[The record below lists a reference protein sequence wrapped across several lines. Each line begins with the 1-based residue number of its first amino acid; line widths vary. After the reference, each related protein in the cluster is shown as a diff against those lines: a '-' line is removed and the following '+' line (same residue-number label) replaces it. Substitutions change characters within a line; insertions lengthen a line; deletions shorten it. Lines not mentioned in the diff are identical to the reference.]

1 MDHFWIILGPFWSI
15 LLIALSSLCQW
26 SCGFVDHFLEVKL
39 LEQVNF
45 HFEFFFFT
53 HIVGAICCCVIL
65 TFGSYIF
72 GSFFATQIGR
82 SICCFVCALGD
93 TYIWK
98 LHFWIIF
105 CNTNWWINMVFCA
118 CSRCHLCRVFGSFFL
133 LMNWWIISFTPCP
146 LVVRKIADHFAR
158 QGGGGGGLWGG

>member
-1 MDHFWIILGPFWSI
+1 MLDGNDYVI
-15 LLIALSSLCQW
+15 
-26 SCGFVDHFLEVKL
+26 KL

-45 HFEFFFFT
+45 HFRFFFVLDTF
-53 HIVGAICCCVIL
+53 GPICCCVIL

-82 SICCFVCALGD
+82 SICCFVCAPGD

-105 CNTNWWINMVFCA
+105 CNTNWWINMLFCA
-118 CSRCHLCRVFGSFFL
+118 CRVFGSFFL
-133 LMNWWIISFTPCP
+133 LMNWWILSFTPCP
-146 LVVRKIADHFAR
+146 FALVYSTFSNS
-158 QGGGGGGLWGG
+158 GLVCVMSEPSHLQLRYDPRFLGP